1 LRRQIRLERR
11 NQLDTFVTPGCTD
24 DLRWKSTYARCG
36 IIVNGTP
43 LEPEWEGFATFEIS
57 KTTPPKARVN
67 ANEGLCQIL
76 FFRSDEA
83 CEIGLGDR
91 KGKRRQ
97 QQGNVLPRD
106 RGIASTPPGLLRR
119 AA

>member
-1 LRRQIRLERR
+1 M
-11 NQLDTFVTPGCTD
+11 DTFVTPGCTD